1 MAGML
6 AMFGGSMASG
16 LLGPLLGQIP
26 NIPGAAITNPYAG
39 MTSTGGNS
47 VGAPLFDMF
56 GNFLGGGSGSSGS
69 TPYTTPYTS
78 GATSGYYISQ
88 APATPTTTTSSIDPN
103 IILLAGAGVLLIVLL
118 K

>member
-6 AMFGGSMASG
+6 AMLGGSLVSG
-16 LLGPLLGQIP
+16 LAGPLLAQFP

-47 VGAPLFDMF
+47 VGAPIIDMF
-56 GNFLGGGSGSSGS
+56 GNFLGTSSGS
-69 TPYTTPYTS
+69 RTGVQSYYIETPST
-78 GATSGYYISQ
+78 ATSSQ
-88 APATPTTTTSSIDPN
+88 TTTTSPIDTN
-103 IILLAGAGVLLIVLL
+103 TLLIGGAVLLAIVLI